1 MGNGMRNN
9 MLLVLVLLASLVS
22 GCLFD
27 GDETSKRSTTG
38 ITVTGKVVDTKGQGV
53 SGVAV
58 TLNGGSVYKTSY
70 TSGSGTY
77 TFAGVPNGTY
87 AVDITRSG
95 FTFSPKSREVK
106 VSGENMTVENFVI
119 VSGIL
124 D

>member
-1 MGNGMRNN
+1 MRNN
-9 MLLVLVLLASLVS
+9 VVLILVLLAALVS

-87 AVDITRSG
+87 AVEMTRSG
-95 FTFSPKSREVK
+95 FTFSPKSREVT